1 MAKKSNAVNIYD
13 VPAMMNRINLGQ
25 AEPKEYCYIGQLFKE
40 FKNSEIFTALKIASD
55 DAERSLKLGRNT
67 PAWNAEYILGKLEG
81 VQFLV
86 NKIDYLALYADYKET
101 KKGKEGKEE
110 LLIPGDE

>member
-1 MAKKSNAVNIYD
+1 MNVYD
-13 VPAMMNRINLGQ
+13 IPTMMKRINLGQ
-25 AEPKEYCYIGQLFKE
+25 AEPREYAYIGQLFKD
-40 FKNSEIFTALKIASD
+40 FKNSEIFTALKICSD

-67 PAWNAEYILGKLEG
+67 PAWSAEYVLGKIEG
-81 VQFLV
+81 TAFLA
-86 NKIDYLALYADYKET
+86 NKIDYLALYADYKEP